1 MTKPTKGSYTQKAL
15 MAGAAIVSITAGASG
30 SAQAATGTGTAEALL
45 LTPIVITAPTNI
57 SFGEMTVRAAGAGGA
72 VIQGA
77 VAARALS
84 GGTVGGDLTLVNR
97 GVPTLAAGNGVINI
111 AGDNVAID
119 LNIDAGSRADSRGG
133 VNITNGYRMTNGGTT
148 ANQTIVFGDFN
159 LVTDAGGDGLPTA
172 VVVTPVAGTINV
184 PVGATALVKP
194 TNVVGAYTGT
204 YNITANYQ

>member
-30 SAQAATGTGTAEALL
+30 SAQAASGTGTAEALL

-84 GGTVGGDLTLVNR
+84 GGTVGGDLTLINR
-97 GVPTLAAGNGVINI
+97 GVPTLAAGNGIINI
-111 AGDNVAID
+111 AGDNVGID
-119 LNIDAGSRADSRGG
+119 LSIDPGVEAGTFGG
-133 VNITNGYRMTNGGTT
+133 EAVASGYRMTNGGTT
-148 ANQTIVFGDFN
+148 PNQTIVFGNFN
-159 LVTDAGGDGLPTA
+159 LVTDAGGDTA
-172 VVVTPVAGTINV
+172 TVTPAAGTVNV